1 MAPSSDR
8 AVPVVQEAL
17 SEQRKASWVQFG
29 VEGGDFQI
37 KMKMGGSGEPTH
49 LPENGKPPPWRRY
62 CVIFRA
68 RGERSARYRKGC
80 TEGD

>member
-8 AVPVVQEAL
+8 ADPVVQEAF
-17 SEQRKASWVQFG
+17 SERRQAPSVQVG
-29 VEGGDFQI
+29 VEGGDFRI
-37 KMKMGGSGEPTH
+37 KMKMGGSGEPTQ

-62 CVIFRA
+62 CVIARA
-68 RGERSARYRKGC
+68 QGERSARYRKGC